1 MSFLSQ
7 IPLIVSYYTK
17 ETPYEKEVE
26 HLIESC
32 KRFALEYHIEGIE
45 DRGCWEENCAYKP
58 YFMREK
64 MKAFQRP
71 LLWVDA
77 DAVFLKPL
85 QFEDFMF
92 SDLVFSYDPST
103 SHYEHGIQDPCFSAF
118 SAFGGTVYINSTEG
132 GFASLDLW
140 CYYADEII
148 KVAGKAT
155 PYSDQASLHFTIRS
169 KPDFNI
175 ANLPFTHAKIFDQV
189 IHGLDPKS
197 IVIEH
202 NQASRRFRNRET
214 PDVH

>member
-7 IPLIVSYYTK
+7 IPLVVSYYTK

-32 KRFALEYHIEGIE
+32 KKFGLEYHIEGIE
-45 DRGCWEENCAYKP
+45 DRGSWEENCAYKP

-64 MKAFQRP
+64 MKALQRP

-103 SHYEHGIQDPCFSAF
+103 SHYELGIQDPRFSAF
-118 SAFGGTVYINSTEG
+118 SAFAGTVYVNSTEG
-132 GFASLDLW
+132 GLESLDLW
-140 CYYADEII
+140 CHWSDEII
-148 KVAGKAT
+148 KIAGKAP
-155 PYSDQASLHFTIRS
+155 PYSDQASLHFAILS
-169 KPDFNI
+169 KPEFNI
-175 ANLPFTHAKIFDQV
+175 GNLPLTHAKIFDREV
-189 IHGLDPKS
+189 LGLDFDS

-202 NQASRRFRNRET
+202 NQASRRFRNKEI
-214 PDVH
+214 PHVY

>member
-1 MSFLSQ
+1 MDFISQ

-26 HLIESC
+26 HLIGSC
-32 KRFALEYHIEGIE
+32 KRFGLEYHIEGIE
-45 DRGCWEENCAYKP
+45 DRGSWEENCAYKP

-85 QFEDFMF
+85 EFEDFMF
-92 SDLVFSYDPST
+92 SDFVFSYEPR
-103 SHYEHGIQDPCFSAF
+103 IQDPRFSAF
-118 SAFGGTVYINSTEG
+118 AGTVYVNFTEG
-132 GFASLDLW
+132 GISGLDLW
-140 CYYADEII
+140 CRYSDEII
-148 KVAGKAT
+148 KAAGKAV
-155 PYSDQASLHFTIRS
+155 PFSDQSSLHFAILS
-169 KPDFNI
+169 KPEFNI
-175 ANLPFTHAKIFDQV
+175 GNLPLTHAKIFDRV
-189 IHGLDPKS
+189 IHGLDPTE

-214 PDVH
+214 PHVH